1 MSHNWD
7 FYTNTQEDTFIRDL
21 DLSDASKGQLE
32 EILQKV
38 AEKAYEQG
46 VEDTEVDE

>member
-1 MSHNWD
+1 MSHNWSY
-7 FYTNTQEDTFIRDL
+7 YTNPSDDRFISDL
-21 DLSDASKGQLE
+21 DLSQASKESLE

-46 VEDTEVDE
+46 VEDTEVDA